1 MDIRIEQRPIYHLEL
16 TEAQARAVVADPAQ
30 LQAELAAVLNASG
43 LTVTK
48 PQAKRLQ
55 APKSH
60 STKTTKAYTC
70 NKCGQGGFHDKRQLF
85 LHRKAAHP
93 TLPTGEAQA

>member
-43 LTVTK
+43 LTVIK
-48 PQAKRLQ
+48 PQAKQ
-55 APKSH
+55 IAAPRK

-85 LHRKAAHP
+85 LHRKAAHT